1 MTAVQTTFGDGNPAG
16 SEDITFGLETELL
29 VFGADLPPS
38 GQSGVVVDAMSSGVV
53 DTTVVTED
61 VIGKQGGGSA
71 PPAQFITTEL
81 HQSDK
86 ETSRGFADFQI
97 IFNFGQPVPLG
108 EINDNIAPFDY
119 GDTRILGFYH
129 LLSSNGFAR
138 TQLVVPYDGTHTDA
152 GFVSVTI
159 NGATYV
165 RAAPNTQVN
174 TMSIVLDGVSTNAVF
189 FTFQNVPVAASGF
202 DESDGTELAITWV
215 I

>member
-1 MTAVQTTFGDGNPAG
+1 LTAVQTTFGDGNPAG

-38 GQSGVVVDAMSSGVV
+38 AQSGVVVGAVSSGVV

-71 PPAQFITTEL
+71 PSQFITTEL
-81 HQSDK
+81 FQSDK
-86 ETSRGFADFQI
+86 ETSRGFADFPI

-108 EINDNIAPFDY
+108 GINDNIAPFDY
-119 GDTRILGFYH
+119 GDTRIIGFYH
-129 LLSSNGFAR
+129 LLSSSGFAR

-159 NGATYV
+159 NGATYT
-165 RAAPNTQVN
+165 RAHPNTQVS
-174 TMSIVLDGVSTNAVF
+174 TMSVVLDGVSTNAVF
-189 FTFQNVPVAASGF
+189 FTFQNVSVAASGF
-202 DESDGTELAITWV
+202 DETDGTELAITWV